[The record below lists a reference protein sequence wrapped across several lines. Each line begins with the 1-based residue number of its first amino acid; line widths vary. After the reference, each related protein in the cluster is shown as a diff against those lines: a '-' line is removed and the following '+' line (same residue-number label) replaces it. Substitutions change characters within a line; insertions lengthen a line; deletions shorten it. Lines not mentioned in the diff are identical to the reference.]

1 MKPLLTDFTQSQ
13 LLNLGTYLSNELDS
27 AILMCE
33 HRNSDKF
40 TFVPSK
46 YFNCVAQSQYII
58 LERIVNLLESKNFT
72 VPRSFTLALKHGE
85 SFNPFNMPID
95 ELNSNF

>member
-13 LLNLGTYLSNELDS
+13 LLNLGTYLANELDS
-27 AILMCE
+27 ATLMTE
-33 HRNSDKF
+33 NRNSEKF
-40 TFVPSK
+40 TFIASK
-46 YFNCVAQSQYII
+46 YFNCVARSQYII
-58 LERIVNLLESKNFT
+58 LERIVNLLESKNWT